1 MLDLLT
7 SANSS
12 RFDDQRTVSPPPR
25 AMSVCMDTDDKRR
38 DLEIFLD
45 MLSSVDTSRID
56 EQRSPS
62 PPSGVTS
69 RSSAKKKVIKPVS
82 RYTLPTGSPLKGS
95 YNNHP
100 SNLHAIRGS
109 SPTPAYSTPDIPNE
123 VDNHSSPHIMT
134 QPIQRRYT
142 NGSVL
147 SYDSVFNDDQSPRS
161 TSVADEAYQQ
171 QDSPRSEP
179 SSFRDRAQTYDA
191 STISEPLRRRKP
203 PLKIDTHSPAKSIP
217 PLNIRSPVSPL
228 TMAVYSSPKG
238 SPVVQITPPPVAQVA
253 DSASYSHP
261 GIGRLQSVKAN
272 SVADI
277 TAVEEQDLFRAVS
290 EGNLLR
296 SSNNS
301 FFDFNFSPT
310 MTHISEN
317 DDAYNSTNRDDFTQE
332 DRNSRPSHS
341 HQSSP
346 NENGPL
352 EISSLKHH
360 SSRASSYISDS
371 RSNGKKRRSSNIE
384 GRSSNIEGSHNSS
397 YYNSS
402 RRYSMS
408 YDLRRPSDSN
418 GVIGANLLYSASLG
432 CGSLPRLTS
441 SRDRLSSI
449 CGSLTEDLTTEMWL
463 CCIIYCLYYMYIID
477 DSSRFVEN

>member
-1 MLDLLT
+1 
-7 SANSS
+7 
-12 RFDDQRTVSPPPR
+12 
-25 AMSVCMDTDDKRR
+25 
-38 DLEIFLD
+38 
-45 MLSSVDTSRID
+45 
-56 EQRSPS
+56 
-62 PPSGVTS
+62 
-69 RSSAKKKVIKPVS
+69 
-82 RYTLPTGSPLKGS
+82 
-95 YNNHP
+95 
-100 SNLHAIRGS
+100 
-109 SPTPAYSTPDIPNE
+109 
-123 VDNHSSPHIMT
+123 MT

-142 NGSVL
+142 NASVL
-147 SYDSVFNDDQSPRS
+147 SYDSIFNDDQSPRS

-179 SSFRDRAQTYDA
+179 GSFRDRAQTCDA

-203 PLKIDTHSPAKSIP
+203 PLKIDTYSPAKSIP
-217 PLNIRSPVSPL
+217 PLHIRSPVSPL
-228 TMAVYSSPKG
+228 TTAVYSSPKG
-238 SPVVQITPPPVAQVA
+238 SQITPPPVAQVA

-261 GIGRLQSVKAN
+261 SVGRLRSVKAN

-277 TAVEEQDLFRAVS
+277 TAVDELDLFRAAS
-290 EGNLLR
+290 EGNLFR
-296 SSNNS
+296 SSNNGG

-360 SSRASSYISDS
+360 SSRASSYISNS
-371 RSNGKKRRSSNIE
+371 HSNGKKRRSSNIE

-408 YDLRRPSDSN
+408 YDLKRPSDSN

-449 CGSLTEDLTTEMWL
+449 CGSLTEDLTTEM
-463 CCIIYCLYYMYIID
+463 
-477 DSSRFVEN
+477 